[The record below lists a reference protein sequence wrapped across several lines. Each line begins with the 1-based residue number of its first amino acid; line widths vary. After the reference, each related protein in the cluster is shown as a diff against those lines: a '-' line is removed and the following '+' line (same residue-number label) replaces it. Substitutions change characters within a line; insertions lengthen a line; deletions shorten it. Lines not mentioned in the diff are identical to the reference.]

1 MLLVFFFQSF
11 REKAERVEE
20 PDVESVLQRRLEER
34 RRELDQQ
41 WEQERVTLHLTNFF
55 VRSK

>member
-1 MLLVFFFQSF
+1 MIYLQSF

-41 WEQERVTLHLTNFF
+41 WEQERVSLDLSIRKAVVF
-55 VRSK
+55 